1 MISLSP
7 IFTEANNQSEKQ
19 RDVLVMVEDETLF
32 AEKSTEADWG
42 NNASESNVDYT
53 SSPPDAGDVIL
64 ASHDSWAGLTAGAT
78 ARYSHSAIE
87 YNGKMY
93 IFSGITGANDL
104 WEYDITGD
112 SWTQLTSGATH
123 RTIHSAIE
131 YNGKM
136 YIYGG
141 FGTSNYLNDLW
152 EYDIA
157 GDSWTQL
164 TSGATIRGA
173 HSAIEHD
180 GKMYVFGGLDG
191 FTNFDE
197 VWEYDIVGNSW
208 TQLTSGAT
216 ARYSHSAIEYKGS
229 MYIFGGNNGSSFF
242 NEVWRYDTSSDS
254 WTQLTSGAT
263 IRDTH
268 SAVEHA
274 GRMYIFGGYN
284 GSSYLND
291 TWQYD
296 ISSDSWIQLTSGA
309 TVRSD
314 HTAIDYLGKMYV
326 FGGYSG
332 SAALNTIYEYDLGYY
347 STGNITTDN
356 IDIGEVPTVAGE
368 WALEDIKPTG
378 TTLTYTAEYSTTGA
392 WGGEEVAIGAIIDGQ
407 AIANL
412 IRYWRVTATLTT
424 NTARDETPI
433 LQSIKAD
440 YTTYKRFNKTK
451 DLGYE
456 PLVDTVSS
464 LTSKVDFFKP
474 ASIGK
479 IGVSLV
485 VTDSLSDWVYN
496 DTLYNKIV
504 RVKLG
509 FNYPG
514 FTQADYIDYFSGA
527 IDDWDINDGILNLV
541 LKDLSK
547 EWKLPVPSK
556 WEDTGDNRTWTNI
569 HHTDI
574 MLDVFQNDIN
584 VRDSGLLLDSFAT
597 VKADTPAYK
606 ATRTITGK
614 TEDAK
619 KLVEELRVLLF
630 AFFLPRGDGKIG
642 LKQFNSSD
650 PIRTTFTDDNTLS
663 IKWRANSKDLI
674 NRTSL
679 YFDWD
684 GVGDKEEDFAEY
696 DGGPAVEPSTSQ
708 TKFQEVRPYILKDKW
723 TDVAEA
729 SQISDLETKILAQ
742 FDDMPSSVTI
752 TCDAKDIA
760 YEAGD
765 MVGVTTLEAPGPM
778 GAGITD
784 EKYLLISKN
793 LDFLGDKIVFEGLKV
808 AT

>member
-1 MISLSP
+1 MGCGEETTVINNQETNVMINLSS
-7 IFTEANNQSEKQ
+7 IFKEANNQSEKE

-32 AEKSTEADWG
+32 AEKESDWDINSG
-42 NNASESNVDYT
+42 ESNVDYT
-53 SSPPDAGDVIL
+53 PSPPDLGDVIIL
-64 ASHDSWAGLTAGAT
+64 ETLHPENTIGNSWALLLGLQGVIPGT
-78 ARYSHSAIE
+78 SQE
-87 YNGKMY
+87 YNQGWQSFKQNTETTKTLGIVSGYFKVSNSEFNIRCTIWDAGKSSQISTQLSQPVTSTTGETISFDFTSQDIDIDDNTEY
-93 IFSGITGANDL
+93 WVQFNPEYTGAFPFPVGVKFIDQYYQNTNV
-104 WEYDITGD
+104 YTNGQFDITGD
-112 SWTQLTSGATH
+112 SPAS
-123 RTIHSAIE
+123 
-131 YNGKM
+131 
-136 YIYGG
+136 
-141 FGTSNYLNDLW
+141 
-152 EYDIA
+152 DI
-157 GDSWTQL
+157 GDS
-164 TSGATIRGA
+164 
-173 HSAIEHD
+173 
-180 GKMYVFGGLDG
+180 VFSVGLDG
-191 FTNFDE
+191 
-197 VWEYDIVGNSW
+197 
-208 TQLTSGAT
+208 
-216 ARYSHSAIEYKGS
+216 
-229 MYIFGGNNGSSFF
+229 
-242 NEVWRYDTSSDS
+242 
-254 WTQLTSGAT
+254 
-263 IRDTH
+263 
-268 SAVEHA
+268 
-274 GRMYIFGGYN
+274 
-284 GSSYLND
+284 
-291 TWQYD
+291 
-296 ISSDSWIQLTSGA
+296 
-309 TVRSD
+309 
-314 HTAIDYLGKMYV
+314 
-326 FGGYSG
+326 
-332 SAALNTIYEYDLGYY
+332 GYY
-347 STGNITTDN
+347 KPTGAITTDN
-356 IDIGEVPTVAGE
+356 IDIGEVPTVQGE
-368 WALEDIKPTG
+368 WALGDIKPSG

-392 WGGEEVAIGAIIDGQ
+392 WGGEEVSIGAIVDGDPMTD
-407 AIANL
+407 L
-412 IRYWRVTATLTT
+412 IRYWRVTATLTS

-527 IDDWDINDGILNLV
+527 IDDWNIIDGILNLT

-556 WEDTGDNRTWTNI
+556 WEDAGDNRTWTNV

-597 VKADTPAYK
+597 VKAATPAYNV
-606 ATRTITGK
+606 TRTITGK

-642 LKQFNSSD
+642 LKQFDSTE
-650 PIRTTFTDDNTLS
+650 PIRVTFTDDNTLS
-663 IKWRANSKDLI
+663 IKWSANSKDLI

-684 GVGDKEEDFAEY
+684 GLGDKEEDFAEY

-808 AT
+808 AV